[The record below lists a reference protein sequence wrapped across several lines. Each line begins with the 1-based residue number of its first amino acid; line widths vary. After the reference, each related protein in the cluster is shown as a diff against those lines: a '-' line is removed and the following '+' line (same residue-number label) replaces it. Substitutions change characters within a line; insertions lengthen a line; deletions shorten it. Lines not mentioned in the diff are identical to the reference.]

1 MNERGQGE
9 GGSSPPDPGAP
20 GALPDETAALV
31 ERAAARATGRV
42 VLVAAVAAIGG
53 FLFGFDTAV
62 INGAVGAV
70 QAHFRVG
77 SVVLGL
83 SVSAALL
90 GSALGALVAGRL
102 ADRFGRVPTMVV
114 AAVLFLVQSFGV
126 GLSFT
131 IVDFSIWRFA
141 GGVAVGAAS
150 VIAPAYIAESAPAEL
165 RGRLGS
171 FQQLAIVTG
180 IFIALLTDF
189 AIAAA
194 AGGAANTWLLG
205 LPAWRWMFL
214 SEVIPSLVYLVGAL
228 QIPESPRYLVAINRV
243 GDARVVLAQIV
254 GRARVE
260 TKILEIRQTLS
271 TEHKPKFSDLRG
283 RHGLLPIVWIGVG
296 LSVFQQ
302 FVGINV
308 IFYYSSVLWQ
318 AVGFS
323 EKQSLEIT
331 VITGLTNIVT
341 TLVAIAT
348 IDRFGRKP
356 LLMIGSLGM
365 VGTLG
370 TMAYLF
376 GTAPLD
382 AAGQPRLQGANG
394 PIALVAANVYVFF
407 FGMSWGPVVW
417 VLLGEMF
424 PNRIRAAALG
434 LSAAAQWVANFV
446 VSTTFPT
453 LKNVGLGYAYGL
465 YALAAVLS
473 ILFVLAF
480 IRETR
485 GRELETMTES
495 MRQGQLGSQPQQ
507 EVP

>member
-1 MNERGQGE
+1 MSERV
-9 GGSSPPDPGAP
+9 D
-20 GALPDETAALV
+20 TA
-31 ERAAARATGRV
+31 RI

-70 QAHFRVG
+70 QSHFHVG
-77 SVVLGL
+77 PVALGL

-90 GSALGALVAGRL
+90 GSAVGAFTAGRL
-102 ADRFGRVPTMVV
+102 ADRFGRVPTMIV

-126 GLSFT
+126 GLAFT
-131 IVDFSIWRFA
+131 IVDFSIWRFV
-141 GGVAVGAAS
+141 GGFAVGVAS
-150 VIAPAYIAESAPAEL
+150 VIAPAYIAESAPAYL

-171 FQQLAIVTG
+171 LQQLAIVTG
-180 IFIALLTDF
+180 IFIALLSDY

-194 AGGAANTWLLG
+194 SGGAANTFLLG

-214 SEVIPSLVYLVGAL
+214 SEVIPSLIYLVGAL
-228 QIPESPRYLVAINRV
+228 QIPESPRYLVSIDDLLR
-243 GDARVVLAQIV
+243 ARVVLARIV
-254 GRARVE
+254 GQTGVE
-260 TKILEIRQTLS
+260 AKIREIRLTLS
-271 TEHKPKFSDLRG
+271 SERRPRLSDLRG
-283 RHGLLPIVWIGVG
+283 RYGLLPIVWVGVG

-323 EKQSLEIT
+323 ESQSLLIT

-348 IDRFGRKP
+348 IDRFGRRP
-356 LLMIGSLGM
+356 LLLIGSVGM
-365 VGTLG
+365 VVTLG
-370 TMAYLF
+370 ALALLF

-382 AAGQPRLQGANG
+382 AQGQPHLEGVSG
-394 PIALVAANVYVFF
+394 PVALVAANVYVFF

-434 LSAAAQWVANFV
+434 LSAALQWIANFL
-446 VSTTFPT
+446 VSTTFPV
-453 LKNVGLGYAYGL
+453 LKNAGLGYAYGL
-465 YALAAVLS
+465 YTLAAILS
-473 ILFVLAF
+473 CVFVLAF
-480 IRETR
+480 VRETK
-485 GRELETMTES
+485 GRELEEMGES
-495 MRQGQLGSQPQQ
+495 LGRPAPAGAV
-507 EVP
+507 ETGERELR